1 MRETAVVGIPKLEHF
16 SLHSIVYIPPAL
28 VKELAQDDGPEGEG
42 KLESIVTKSRFWTQ
56 FLIIPDPHNTEL
68 P

>member
-28 VKELAQDDGPEGEG
+28 MKELAQDDGPEGEG
-42 KLESIVTKSRFWTQ
+42 KLECIVTDFRHSS
-56 FLIIPDPHNTEL
+56 
-68 P
+68 